1 VESLERVIE
10 LALAGDDDLN
20 MPTSQLPLVTAIGGR
35 MYGDGEYVVEFH
47 VSELAPLSATI
58 LGSSSLRGVEY
69 EQGVE
74 PNLSTARRTIALA
87 RHQDGRATF
96 DEAFAVTRGV

>member
-1 VESLERVIE
+1 MESLERVIE